1 MMPTVYENLICL
13 LRSCLDLCERRKLLT
28 IFNVNFGQKYYLR
41 LSCFI
46 FEEQD
51 LYNWLAPLHD
61 AIS

>member
-46 FEEQD
+46 F
-51 LYNWLAPLHD
+51 
-61 AIS
+61 